1 MINLLS
7 DFLLLFYFIL
17 GCYIALMG
25 HLHNTI
31 GLGFARGVFSLEYW
45 LRDCD
50 CRTLQLA
57 KYPPQKLYNAAFSN
71 NKMVA
76 WKPYL
81 HFISTYSIVS
91 APHWLQAPQPLKNV
105 QFSLRWRMLA
115 GSWLQNSRNSFIS
128 CCRLQWTHRVTS
140 LLQFVGCQ
148 GLRLY

>member
-1 MINLLS
+1 
-7 DFLLLFYFIL
+7 
-17 GCYIALMG
+17 MG

-50 CRTLQLA
+50 CTTLQLA

-81 HFISTYSIVS
+81 HSISTYSIVS
-91 APHWLQAPQPLKNV
+91 APQ
-105 QFSLRWRMLA
+105 
-115 GSWLQNSRNSFIS
+115 
-128 CCRLQWTHRVTS
+128 RLQGPRMYSSV
-140 LLQFVGCQ
+140 LGGGC
-148 GLRLY
+148 

>member
-50 CRTLQLA
+50 CTTLQLA

-81 HFISTYSIVS
+81 HSISIPLFLLHSGS
-91 APHWLQAPQPLKNV
+91 RLQVLNNV
-105 QFSLRWRMLA
+105 QFRPDRWRMLA
-115 GSWLQNSRNSFIS
+115 GQDPG
-128 CCRLQWTHRVTS
+128 CRILWIPSAAAAGCSGHRLTFAAVCT
-140 LLQFVGCQ
+140 V
-148 GLRLY
+148 